1 MKTRTNTYWF
11 FLLCPLCFVLLLA
24 SCQKQDPTE
33 QKIDRLLAK
42 MTLDEK
48 IGQMTQV
55 CGGWYSEDLEN
66 QVRNGAG
73 SMLNSVGAEANH
85 YQRIAVEET
94 RLGIPMVFGRDIIH
108 GFRTIFPIPLGQ
120 AATFDPA
127 LVEDAARLT
136 AQEAVQAGLRWTFS
150 PMVDV
155 ARDPRWGRIAEG
167 YGEDTYLTS
176 VMGAACVR
184 GYQYPASNSASAL
197 TSNSERSERSNS
209 ASVLTS
215 NSEQRERSVEPILL
229 AACVKHFAGYGASE
243 GGRDY
248 NTTWIPEVQLREVY
262 LPPFKAALDAGSAT
276 IMCAFNDLNGVPA
289 SANRHLNVDILR
301 NEWGYNGMLVS
312 DWASSAN
319 MIAHGNCADLKEAT
333 LLSINAQMEM
343 DMEGHGYPRYLKD
356 LLAEGKITE
365 KQIDACVRDIL
376 RLKFRLGLFDNPY
389 CAIDSAEFF
398 TPEALAA
405 AQRAAEESAVLLK
418 NNGVLPLSTLNSPH
432 STTPNSQL
440 LSTLNSQL
448 PTIFICGP
456 LADSQHDQNGTWCFD
471 KVDSMTVTPLM
482 AFRTL
487 AKEGKIRLIEQTGKH
502 WSREVNPSNIA
513 ELTRKAK
520 QADVVL
526 YFGGEESILSGE
538 ARCRAHLDLP
548 GDQSAQLRALKA
560 TGKPVVL
567 TVMAGRPLCI
577 GAETDLVDAVLY
589 AFHGGTMQGPALAN
603 LLTGVVAPSGR
614 LPMTFPQAV
623 GQIPMYYNKKNT
635 GRPTDHPVLIDQIP
649 VGAPQFSL
657 GESSYWLEYGDKPLF
672 PFGYG
677 LTYTTFNYSP
687 VVLSDSVLTMGS
699 GNTITATCT
708 ITNTGNVEAVAV
720 PQLYLRDLVGS
731 LTRPIRELKGFERV
745 AIPAGESREVSFSLT
760 ESDLAYWHLA
770 KGITLGADGKYEHT
784 AEPGDFLLWISPS
797 SAEGTP
803 ARLVLQ

>member
-184 GYQYPASNSASAL
+184 GYQYPASNSASGL
-197 TSNSERSERSNS
+197 TSNSELSERSNS
-209 ASVLTS
+209 ASGLTS

-418 NNGVLPLSTLNSPH
+418 NNGILPISPLSEGVGGVS
-432 STTPNSQL
+432 
-440 LSTLNSQL
+440 
-448 PTIFICGP
+448 IFICGP

-502 WSREVNPSNIA
+502 WSREVNPANIA

-520 QADVVL
+520 QADIIL

-567 TVMAGRPLCI
+567 IVMAGRPLCI

-745 AIPAGESREVSFSLT
+745 SIPAGESREVSFSLT
-760 ESDLAYWHLA
+760 EPDLAYWHLA

>member
-1 MKTRTNTYWF
+1 MKTHSRTFCSLSLYI
-11 FLLCPLCFVLLLA
+11 LCALCLVLA
-24 SCQKQDPTE
+24 SCQKKDPTE
-33 QKIDRLLAK
+33 QQIDRLLSE
-42 MTLDEK
+42 MTLEEK

-55 CGGWYSEDLEN
+55 CGGWYSDDLAN
-66 QVRNGAG
+66 QVRAGAG
-73 SMLNSVGAEANH
+73 SMLNSVGEEANY

-94 RLGIPMVFGRDIIH
+94 RLGIPMIFGRDIIH
-108 GFRTIFPIPLGQ
+108 GYHTIYPIPLGQ

-127 LVEDAARLT
+127 LVEQAARLT
-136 AQEAVQAGLRWTFS
+136 ANEAVHAGLRWTFS

-184 GYQYPASNSASAL
+184 GYQGADYHPA
-197 TSNSERSERSNS
+197 TGQG
-209 ASVLTS
+209 T
-215 NSEQRERSVEPILL
+215 IDM
-229 AACVKHFAGYGASE
+229 AACVKHFAGYAVSE

-248 NTTWIPEVQLREVY
+248 NTTWIPEVQLRETY
-262 LPPFKAALDAGSAT
+262 LPPFKAAVDAGSAT
-276 IMCAFNDLNGVPA
+276 IMCSFNDLNGVPA

-301 NEWGYNGMLVS
+301 GEWGYTGMLVS

-319 MIAHGNCADLKEAT
+319 MIAHGNCADLREAT
-333 LLSINAQMEM
+333 VLSVNAQMEM
-343 DMEGHGYPRYLKD
+343 DMEGHGYPWYLKE
-356 LLAEGKITE
+356 LVESGKVSE
-365 KQIDACVRDIL
+365 KQLDACVRDIL
-376 RLKFRLGLFDNPY
+376 RLKFRLGLFENPY
-389 CAIDSAEFF
+389 CTLDSTQYF
-398 TPEALAA
+398 TTEALAA

-418 NNGVLPLSTLNSPH
+418 NNGILPLSTLN
-432 STTPNSQL
+432 TQRLTVL
-440 LSTLNSQL
+440 V
-448 PTIFICGP
+448 CGP
-456 LADSQHDQNGTWCFD
+456 LCNSQHDQNGTWCFD

-482 AFRTL
+482 AFRQL
-487 AKEGKIRLIEQTGKH
+487 AREGKIRLIEQEGKH
-502 WSREVNPSNIA
+502 WSREVSLDNINQLVA
-513 ELTRKAK
+513 KAR

-577 GAETDLVDAVLY
+577 GADIDLVDAVLY

-614 LPMTFPQAV
+614 LPMTFPQAE

-677 LTYTTFNYSP
+677 LTYTTFDYSP
-687 VVLSDSVLTMGS
+687 VTLSDTLLAMGGNATLTAS
-699 GNTITATCT
+699 CT
-708 ITNTGNVEAVAV
+708 ITNTGNREAVAV
-720 PQLYLRDLVGS
+720 PQLYIRDLVGS

-745 AIPAGESREVSFSLT
+745 SIPAGESRTVQFTLSED
-760 ESDLAYWHLA
+760 DLAYWHLA
-770 KGITLGADGKYEHT
+770 DGVTLGADGRYVRS
-784 AEPGDFLLWISPS
+784 AEPGDFQVWISRS

-803 ARLVLQ
+803 ARFRLQ

>member
-184 GYQYPASNSASAL
+184 GYQYPASNSEL
-197 TSNSERSERSNS
+197 SERSNS
-209 ASVLTS
+209 ASGLTS
-215 NSEQRERSVEPILL
+215 NSEQRERSMEPILL

-418 NNGVLPLSTLNSPH
+418 NNGVLPLSTLNPPH

-440 LSTLNSQL
+440 LSTLNSQ
-448 PTIFICGP
+448 PSTIFVCGP
-456 LADSQHDQNGTWCFD
+456 LANSQHDQNGTWCFD

-502 WSREVNPSNIA
+502 WSREVNPANLA

-520 QADVVL
+520 QADIVL

-538 ARCRAHLDLP
+538 ARCRANLNLP
-548 GDQSAQLRALKA
+548 GDQTAQLKALKA
-560 TGKPVVL
+560 TGKPLVL

-577 GAETDLVDAVLY
+577 GEETALADAVLY

-623 GQIPMYYNKKNT
+623 GQIPMYYNHRNT
-635 GRPTDHPVLIDQIP
+635 GRPTDHPVLIDRIP

-657 GESSYWLEYGDKPLF
+657 GESSYWLEYGVEPLF

-677 LTYTTFNYSP
+677 LTYTTFEYGTP
-687 VVLSDSVLTMGS
+687 VLSDTVLHAGKAQS
-699 GNTITATCT
+699 ITATCT
-708 ITNTGNVEAVAV
+708 IRNTGNTDAVAV
-720 PQLYLRDLVGS
+720 PQLYIRDLVGS
-731 LTRPIRELKGFERV
+731 LTRPVRELKGFERI

-803 ARLVLQ
+803 VKFALR

>member
-197 TSNSERSERSNS
+197 TSNS
-209 ASVLTS
+209 ASGLTS

-418 NNGVLPLSTLNSPH
+418 NNGILPISPLSEGGGGVS
-432 STTPNSQL
+432 
-440 LSTLNSQL
+440 
-448 PTIFICGP
+448 IFICGP
-456 LADSQHDQNGTWCFD
+456 LANSQHDQNGTWCFD

-502 WSREVNPSNIA
+502 WSREVNPANLA

-548 GDQSAQLRALKA
+548 GDQSVQLRALKA

-567 TVMAGRPLCI
+567 IVMAGRPLCI

-745 AIPAGESREVSFSLT
+745 SIPAGESREVSFSLT

>member
-1 MKTRTNTYWF
+1 MRTRTNTYWF

-184 GYQYPASNSASAL
+184 GYQYPASNSEL
-197 TSNSERSERSNS
+197 SERSNS
-209 ASVLTS
+209 ASGLTS
-215 NSEQRERSVEPILL
+215 NSEQRERSNILL

-418 NNGVLPLSTLNSPH
+418 NNGILPISPLSEGGGGVS
-432 STTPNSQL
+432 
-440 LSTLNSQL
+440 
-448 PTIFICGP
+448 IFICGP

-502 WSREVNPSNIA
+502 WSREVNPANLA

-548 GDQSAQLRALKA
+548 GDQSVQLRALKA

-614 LPMTFPQAV
+614 LPMTFPQDV

-687 VVLSDSVLTMGS
+687 VVLSDSVLMMGS

-745 AIPAGESREVSFSLT
+745 AIPAGESREVSFSFT

>member
-184 GYQYPASNSASAL
+184 GYQYPASNSEL
-197 TSNSERSERSNS
+197 SERSNI
-209 ASVLTS
+209 
-215 NSEQRERSVEPILL
+215 RL

-262 LPPFKAALDAGSAT
+262 LPPFKAAIDAGSAT

-418 NNGVLPLSTLNSPH
+418 NNGILPISPLSEGVGGVS
-432 STTPNSQL
+432 
-440 LSTLNSQL
+440 
-448 PTIFICGP
+448 IFICGP

-502 WSREVNPSNIA
+502 WSREVNPANIA

-567 TVMAGRPLCI
+567 IVMAGRPLCI

-603 LLTGVVAPSGR
+603 ILTGVVAPSGR

-745 AIPAGESREVSFSLT
+745 SISAGESREVSFSLT

-784 AEPGDFLLWISPS
+784 AEPGDFHLWISSS

>member
-1 MKTRTNTYWF
+1 MSRKTGF
-11 FLLCPLCFVLLLA
+11 ASFVLIKIAHSMKPYPHDISLRIMHYALCILLLV
-24 SCQKQDPTE
+24 SCQQKDSTE
-33 QKIDRLLAK
+33 QQIDRLLSQ
-42 MTLDEK
+42 MTLGEK

-55 CGGWYSEDLEN
+55 CGGWISDDLEN

-73 SMLNSVGAEANH
+73 AMLNSVGEEANH

-94 RLGIPMVFGRDIIH
+94 RLGIPLLFGRDIIH
-108 GFRTIFPIPLGQ
+108 GFHTIYPIPLGQ

-127 LVEDAARLT
+127 LVEEAARLT
-136 AQEAVQAGLRWTFS
+136 ADEAIQAGLRWTFS

-155 ARDPRWGRIAEG
+155 SRDPRWGRVAEG

-184 GYQYPASNSASAL
+184 GYQYPASNS
-197 TSNSERSERSNS
+197 EQRERSNS
-209 ASVLTS
+209 ASG
-215 NSEQRERSVEPILL
+215 QPIRL
-229 AACVKHFAGYGASE
+229 AACVKHFAGYAASE

-248 NTTWIPEVQLREVY
+248 NTTWIPEVQLRETY

-276 IMCAFNDLNGVPA
+276 IMCSFNDINGVPA

-301 NEWGYNGMLVS
+301 NEWHYDGMLVS

-319 MIAHGNCADLKEAT
+319 MIAHGNAADLKEAT

-343 DMEGHGYPRYLKD
+343 DMEGHGYPWHLKE
-356 LLAEGKITE
+356 LVESGKVSE
-365 KQIDACVRDIL
+365 EQINACVRDIL

-389 CAIDSAEFF
+389 CAVDNAAYF
-398 TPEALAA
+398 TPAALSA

-418 NNGVLPLSTLNSPH
+418 NNGVLPLSTLNSQH
-432 STTPNSQL
+432 SITPNSQL
-440 LSTLNSQL
+440 LSTFNHQL
-448 PTIFICGP
+448 STIFICGP

-502 WSREVNPSNIA
+502 WSREVSQSNIN
-513 ELTRKAK
+513 ELVQKAK
-520 QADVVL
+520 QADIIL

-538 ARCRAHLDLP
+538 ARCRANLNLP
-548 GDQSAQLRALKA
+548 GDQTAQLKALKA
-560 TGKPVVL
+560 TGKPLVL

-577 GAETDLVDAVLY
+577 GEETALADAVLY

-623 GQIPMYYNKKNT
+623 GQIPMYYNHRNT

-657 GESSYWLEYGDKPLF
+657 GESSYWLEYGVKPLF

-677 LTYTTFNYSP
+677 LTYTTFEYSTP
-687 VVLSDSVLTMGS
+687 VLSDTVLYMGKPQS
-699 GNTITATCT
+699 ITATCT
-708 ITNTGNVEAVAV
+708 IRNTGNTDAVAV
-720 PQLYLRDLVGS
+720 PQLYIRDLVGS
-731 LTRPIRELKGFERV
+731 LTRPVRELKGFERIV
-745 AIPAGESREVSFSLT
+745 VPAGESRDISFTLT
-760 ESDLAYWHLA
+760 EDDLAYWHLA
-770 KGITLGADGKYEHT
+770 HGITLGADGAYT
-784 AEPGDFLLWISPS
+784 RSAEPGDFLLWIAPDS
-797 SAEGTP
+797 SEGTP
-803 ARLVLQ
+803 VKFTLQD

>member
-184 GYQYPASNSASAL
+184 GYQYPASNS
-197 TSNSERSERSNS
+197 EFSERSNS

-215 NSEQRERSVEPILL
+215 NSEQRERSVEPIRL

-418 NNGVLPLSTLNSPH
+418 NNGVLPLSTLNSSH

-440 LSTLNSQL
+440 LSTLNPQL
-448 PTIFICGP
+448 STIFICGP

-502 WSREVNPSNIA
+502 WSREVNPANLA

-745 AIPAGESREVSFSLT
+745 SIPAGESREVSFSLT

>member
-184 GYQYPASNSASAL
+184 GYQYPASNSAS
-197 TSNSERSERSNS
+197 
-209 ASVLTS
+209 VLTS

-262 LPPFKAALDAGSAT
+262 LPPFKAAIDAGSAT

-418 NNGVLPLSTLNSPH
+418 NNGILPISPLSEGGGGVS
-432 STTPNSQL
+432 
-440 LSTLNSQL
+440 
-448 PTIFICGP
+448 IFICGP
-456 LADSQHDQNGTWCFD
+456 LANSQHDQNGTWCFD

-502 WSREVNPSNIA
+502 WSREVNPANLA

-567 TVMAGRPLCI
+567 IVMAGRPLCI

-677 LTYTTFNYSP
+677 LTYTMFNYSP

-699 GNTITATCT
+699 GNTVTATCT

-745 AIPAGESREVSFSLT
+745 SIPAGESREVSFSLT

-803 ARLVLQ
+803 VKFTLR

>member
-184 GYQYPASNSASAL
+184 GYQYPASNSEL
-197 TSNSERSERSNS
+197 SERSNS
-209 ASVLTS
+209 ASGLTS
-215 NSEQRERSVEPILL
+215 NSEQRERSVEPIRL

-262 LPPFKAALDAGSAT
+262 LPPFKAAIDAGSAT

-418 NNGVLPLSTLNSPH
+418 NNGILPISPLSEGGGEVS
-432 STTPNSQL
+432 
-440 LSTLNSQL
+440 
-448 PTIFICGP
+448 IFICGP

-502 WSREVNPSNIA
+502 WSREVNPANLA

-567 TVMAGRPLCI
+567 IVMAGRPLCI

-745 AIPAGESREVSFSLT
+745 SIPAGESREVSFSLT

-784 AEPGDFLLWISPS
+784 AEPGDFHLWISPS

-803 ARLVLQ
+803 AHLVLQ

>member
-184 GYQYPASNSASAL
+184 GYQYPASNS
-197 TSNSERSERSNS
+197 EFSERSNS
-209 ASVLTS
+209 ASGLTS

-418 NNGVLPLSTLNSPH
+418 NNGILPISPLSEGGGGVS
-432 STTPNSQL
+432 
-440 LSTLNSQL
+440 
-448 PTIFICGP
+448 IFICGP
-456 LADSQHDQNGTWCFD
+456 LANSQHDQNGTWCFD

-502 WSREVNPSNIA
+502 WSREVNPANIA

-548 GDQSAQLRALKA
+548 GDQSVQLRALKA

-567 TVMAGRPLCI
+567 IVMAGRPLCI

-745 AIPAGESREVSFSLT
+745 SIPAGESREVSFSLT

>member
-1 MKTRTNTYWF
+1 MKTHSRTFCSLSLYI
-11 FLLCPLCFVLLLA
+11 LCALCLVLA
-24 SCQKQDPTE
+24 SCQKKDPTE
-33 QKIDRLLAK
+33 QQIDRLLSE
-42 MTLDEK
+42 MTLEEK

-55 CGGWYSEDLEN
+55 CGGWYSDDLAN
-66 QVRNGAG
+66 QVRAGAG
-73 SMLNSVGAEANH
+73 SMLNSVGEEANY

-94 RLGIPMVFGRDIIH
+94 RLGIPMIFGRDIIH
-108 GFRTIFPIPLGQ
+108 GYHTIYPIPLGQ

-127 LVEDAARLT
+127 LVEQAARLT
-136 AQEAVQAGLRWTFS
+136 ANEAVHAGLRWTFS

-184 GYQYPASNSASAL
+184 GYQGADYHPA
-197 TSNSERSERSNS
+197 TGQG
-209 ASVLTS
+209 T
-215 NSEQRERSVEPILL
+215 IDM
-229 AACVKHFAGYGASE
+229 AACVKHFAGYAVSE

-248 NTTWIPEVQLREVY
+248 NTTWIPEVQLRETY
-262 LPPFKAALDAGSAT
+262 LPPFKAAVDAGSAT
-276 IMCAFNDLNGVPA
+276 IMCSFNDLNGVPA

-301 NEWGYNGMLVS
+301 GEWGYTGMLVS

-319 MIAHGNCADLKEAT
+319 MIAHGNCADLREAT
-333 LLSINAQMEM
+333 VLSVNAQMEM
-343 DMEGHGYPRYLKD
+343 DMEGHGYPWYLKE
-356 LLAEGKITE
+356 LVESGKVSE
-365 KQIDACVRDIL
+365 KQLDACVRDIL
-376 RLKFRLGLFDNPY
+376 RLKFRLGLFENPY
-389 CAIDSAEFF
+389 CTLDSTQYF
-398 TPEALAA
+398 TTEALAA

-418 NNGVLPLSTLNSPH
+418 NNGILPLSTLN
-432 STTPNSQL
+432 TQRLTVL
-440 LSTLNSQL
+440 V
-448 PTIFICGP
+448 CGP
-456 LADSQHDQNGTWCFD
+456 LCNSQHDQNGTWCFD

-482 AFRTL
+482 AFRQL
-487 AKEGKIRLIEQTGKH
+487 AREGKIRLIEQEGKH
-502 WSREVNPSNIA
+502 WSREVSLDNINQLVA
-513 ELTRKAK
+513 KAC

-577 GAETDLVDAVLY
+577 GADIDIVDAVLY

-614 LPMTFPQAV
+614 LPMTFPQAE

-677 LTYTTFNYSP
+677 LTYTTFDYSP
-687 VVLSDSVLTMGS
+687 VTLSDTLLAMGRNATLTAS
-699 GNTITATCT
+699 CT
-708 ITNTGNVEAVAV
+708 ITNTGNREAVAV
-720 PQLYLRDLVGS
+720 PQLYIRDLVGS

-745 AIPAGESREVSFSLT
+745 SIPAGESRTVQFTLSED
-760 ESDLAYWHLA
+760 DLAYWHLA
-770 KGITLGADGKYEHT
+770 DGVTLGADGRYVRS
-784 AEPGDFLLWISPS
+784 AEPGDFQVWISRS

-803 ARLVLQ
+803 ARFRLQ

>member
-184 GYQYPASNSASAL
+184 GYQYPASNS
-197 TSNSERSERSNS
+197 ERSERSNS
-209 ASVLTS
+209 ASGLTS

-418 NNGVLPLSTLNSPH
+418 NNGILPISPLSEGVGGVS
-432 STTPNSQL
+432 
-440 LSTLNSQL
+440 
-448 PTIFICGP
+448 IFICGP
-456 LADSQHDQNGTWCFD
+456 LANSQHDQNGTWCFD

-502 WSREVNPSNIA
+502 WSREVDPANLA

-548 GDQSAQLRALKA
+548 GDQSVQLRALKA

-635 GRPTDHPVLIDQIP
+635 GRPTDHPVLIDKIP

-745 AIPAGESREVSFSLT
+745 SIPAGESREVSFSLT